1 MNILTRYDV
10 AFACIYCIPGKAE
23 QSAAEMALESIKQ
36 DRAMS
41 HQCPCA
47 FVRSLQKS
55 TTVWI
60 KRNDDVTIYHNV
72 VHSWK
77 ISTLWV
83 SRACTSRN
91 LLSQPED
98 AELMKESEKPKGM
111 GKGEKAASIKP
122 LAAVKAFSKLFAFAF
137 AMLPVYCPARA
148 KARARE
154 ECGAHGNSDGC

>member
-1 MNILTRYDV
+1 MHLLHSW
-10 AFACIYCIPGKAE
+10 CKAE

-47 FVRSLQKS
+47 FVRSLPKS

-60 KRNDDVTIYHNV
+60 KRKDDIMIFQIYHDV

-83 SRACTSRN
+83 SRAFTSRN
-91 LLSQPED
+91 LLGPPED

-137 AMLPVYCPARA
+137 AMLPVHCPARA